1 MPTLDENVIAIADA
15 YATALLELTEQRGL
29 SDATLDEL
37 VALTEG
43 MERDETLR
51 EFMTSAAI
59 DDDVRCR
66 TMEKAFRGRMSD
78 LLLNTLQV
86 MNAKGRSSIVSAV
99 RDRFRLA
106 LARVRGQV
114 DVQVTT
120 AYPLTSKLRR
130 RLVDILGRLTG
141 RQPVL
146 FERVDE
152 SVLGGLVVQIG
163 DEKLDASVSRQM
175 QLLRESLKERASREI
190 HAGKEYFETTEG

>member
-15 YATALLELTEQRGL
+15 YATALLDLTEQRGV

-37 VALTEG
+37 VSLTEG

-66 TMEKAFRGRMSD
+66 TMEKVFRGRLSD

-114 DVQVTT
+114 DVQVTS

-141 RQPVL
+141 KQPIL
-146 FERVDE
+146 FERLDE

-163 DEKLDASVSRQM
+163 DEKLDASVSRQIE
-175 QLLRESLKERASREI
+175 LLRGSLKERASREI
-190 HAGKEYFETTEG
+190 QAGKKSFEGTGD